1 MWKSKSYGAF
11 VLNHRV
17 VLHAV
22 DAMPARWR
30 GDAGSSP
37 LDRARTAAHPTHW
50 LICTQVANYCLC
62 QRCWPFGHA
71 KSPFKTKEDYMDA
84 LLAHHAVMTAAM
96 KAKQAVEP
104 SASAALKHAVEDAVK
119 MYVPL

>member
-1 MWKSKSYGAF
+1 MKNS
-11 VLNHRV
+11 RV
-17 VLHAV
+17 
-22 DAMPARWR
+22 
-30 GDAGSSP
+30 
-37 LDRARTAAHPTHW
+37 HPTHW

>member
-1 MWKSKSYGAF
+1 MAWRCRFFTARPSQDG
-11 VLNHRV
+11 RV
-17 VLHAV
+17 IAEKGLSEEF
-22 DAMPARWR
+22 AR
-30 GDAGSSP
+30 
-37 LDRARTAAHPTHW
+37 PTHW
-50 LICTQVANYCLC
+50 LVCTQVANYCLC

>member
-1 MWKSKSYGAF
+1 VWKSKSYGAF

-50 LICTQVANYCLC
+50 LISTQVANYCLC

>member
-1 MWKSKSYGAF
+1 MHGAICQADGLPC
-11 VLNHRV
+11 VAILYRLGHPIRQPARV
-17 VLHAV
+17 VLV
-22 DAMPARWR
+22 
-30 GDAGSSP
+30 
-37 LDRARTAAHPTHW
+37 HPTHW
-50 LICTQVANYCLC
+50 LMCTQVANYCLC